1 MEKYVFEYEMAVR
14 DYECDMQGIVNNA
27 NYQHYLEHTRHEFLR
42 NAGMTFTDMRQQ
54 GIDPV
59 VSRITIDYKL
69 PLRSGDRFVSKL
81 YLKREGIKFVFYQ
94 HIFRLP
100 DGALCIRAKVETVCI
115 ANGKLSRGDE
125 LLAVFGDY
133 LP

>member
-42 NAGMTFTDMRQQ
+42 AVGKSFTEMRTE

-59 VSRITIDYKL
+59 VSRITIDYKQ
-69 PLRSGDRFVSKL
+69 PLRSGDVFTSKL
-81 YLKREGIKFVFYQ
+81 YIRREGIKFVFFQ
-94 HIFRLP
+94 HIFRLS
-100 DGALCIRAKVETVCI
+100 DQVLCVRAKVETVCLVM
-115 ANGKLSRGDE
+115 GKVSRGDE
-125 LLAVFGDY
+125 LLPAFGNY
-133 LP
+133 LQ